1 MLNLIS
7 VKHIINFVFTINVID
22 LFENGTHSNYIILF
36 YVNTCYSTLYF
47 SDLNSHTS
55 YASKDIQSEYQY
67 ASNDLQSFIMLEL
80 HLLEYACTY
89 GIYSMNMYATRLK
102 TNLNYNDKDHS
113 FLK

>member
-1 MLNLIS
+1 MVHLFGNDTYLVTFFQFMVLSNVYFYINL
-7 VKHIINFVFTINVID
+7 KY
-22 LFENGTHSNYIILF
+22 LLLYIM
-36 YVNTCYSTLYF
+36 F
-47 SDLNSHTS
+47 SDINSQTT

-102 TNLNYNDKDHS
+102 TNLNYNDKDHY

>member
-1 MLNLIS
+1 MSSELEKVTEDIDIAVNLLNLLKSRYFFLRAKYDID
-7 VKHIINFVFTINVID
+7 INSQTA
-22 LFENGTHSNYIILF
+22 
-36 YVNTCYSTLYF
+36 
-47 SDLNSHTS
+47 

-102 TNLNYNDKDHS
+102 TNLNYSDKDHY
-113 FLK
+113 FLKLLKDHLRTLNRN